1 MTYRRRLSARRATLS
16 CPPCAAT
23 QVRAAPFWR
32 ALRTLVPGETVEI
45 DGLAVT
51 VRDAIPF
58 AHKIALAELPQ
69 GATVTKYGVAIGST
83 TAPVVAGAHV
93 HVHNLKS
100 DYIVNREDFFE
111 AAS

>member
-1 MTYRRRLSARRATLS
+1 MMGE
-16 CPPCAAT
+16 
-23 QVRAAPFWR
+23 R
-32 ALRTLVPGETVEI
+32 ALLHLAPDDNVAVALRMLVPGETVEL
-45 DGLAVT
+45 DGQRVT

-58 AHKIALAELPQ
+58 AHKIALADLPQ
-69 GATVTKYGVAIGST
+69 DATVTKFGVAIGST
-83 TAPVVAGAHV
+83 TGPIAAGSHV

>member
-1 MTYRRRLSARRATLS
+1 MSERVLLHL
-16 CPPCAAT
+16 
-23 QVRAAPFWR
+23 APEDNVAVALR
-32 ALRTLVPGETVEI
+32 ALLPGETLEL
-45 DGLAVT
+45 GGRRVT

-83 TAPVVAGAHV
+83 TAPVAAGSHV

>member
-1 MTYRRRLSARRATLS
+1 MNE
-16 CPPCAAT
+16 
-23 QVRAAPFWR
+23 R
-32 ALRTLVPGETVEI
+32 ALLHLVPEDNVAVALRALVPGETLEL
-45 DGLAVT
+45 DGRRVT

-58 AHKIALAELPQ
+58 AHKIALAALPR

-83 TAPVVAGAHV
+83 TAPVAAGSHV

>member
-1 MTYRRRLSARRATLS
+1 MNERALLHL
-16 CPPCAAT
+16 
-23 QVRAAPFWR
+23 APEDNVAV
-32 ALRTLVPGETVEI
+32 ALRTLAPGETLEL
-45 DGLAVT
+45 DGRPVT

-58 AHKIALAELPQ
+58 AHKIARAELPL

-83 TAPVVAGAHV
+83 TAPVATGSHV